1 VEWIVQQKMFMPPAV
16 SEEQEMQ
23 YKIMNYMMIVI
34 GFMIYTVPS
43 GLCVYFIT
51 STLWGISERK
61 LVDRLK
67 KDENKTVEPAAEV
80 KSDSAAPP
88 DEPRPPG
95 FFARLQAAA
104 DEARN
109 QTNGRTGLGPS
120 GDRDDDRRKGKKKRS
135 RQR

>member
-1 VEWIVQQKMFMPPAV
+1 
-16 SEEQEMQ
+16 MQ

-34 GFMIYTVPS
+34 GFMIYKVPA

-61 LVDRLK
+61 LVERLK
-67 KDENKTVEPAAEV
+67 PDEKKTTEPAVES
-80 KSDSAAPP
+80 KSDASAAPT
-88 DEPRPPG
+88 EPRAPG
-95 FFARLQAAA
+95 FFARLLAAA

-109 QTNGRTGLGPS
+109 QTNGRTGLAPP
-120 GDRDDDRRKGKKKRS
+120 GDRDDDRRGGKKKRS